1 MSSATK
7 PVILYTAR
15 TPNGWKPSILLEE
28 LKAAYPGQ
36 FDYDWQKIDIGAA
49 NEQKQ
54 PWFLAIN
61 PNGRI
66 PALTDRTRN
75 NFNIFES
82 AAILFYLE
90 QHFDK
95 ENKFSFDA
103 ATEPEAWSEIQQW
116 IFFAHGGVGPM
127 QGQANHFRNYA
138 PEKIEYGIT
147 RYLNEAKRLYS
158 VLESRLEGREYLAG
172 PGKGKYTIADIN
184 VWPWVHVASYAGIDS
199 YDEWPNL
206 KAWVER
212 VKARPAVQAGIAVP
226 TPPAE

>member
-1 MSSATK
+1 
-7 PVILYTAR
+7 
-15 TPNGWKPSILLEE
+15 
-28 LKAAYPGQ
+28 
-36 FDYDWQKIDIGAA
+36 
-49 NEQKQ
+49 
-54 PWFLAIN
+54 
-61 PNGRI
+61 
-66 PALTDRTRN
+66 
-75 NFNIFES
+75 
-82 AAILFYLE
+82 
-90 QHFDK
+90 
-95 ENKFSFDA
+95 
-103 ATEPEAWSEIQQW
+103 PEAWSEIQQW

-184 VWPWVHVASYAGIDS
+184 VWPWYAVHVASYAGIDS